1 MNTYNTAQKYP
12 DTYLF
17 FIRFFTDDSITKLQI
32 KEFIMIRYILCNR
45 YIYINITFINITFIN
60 ITFTI
65 SNLFLKICN
74 NVNFL
79 NYI

>member
-45 YIYINITFINITFIN
+45 YIYINI
-60 ITFTI
+60 
-65 SNLFLKICN
+65 
-74 NVNFL
+74 
-79 NYI
+79 

>member
-45 YIYINITFINITFIN
+45 YIYINITFINITF
-60 ITFTI
+60 TI